1 MLTFFQYY
9 RNCTCCA
16 SGSSGSGICECSFF
30 TDVCSGNPVVSN
42 CKTSFVVNLNISWAG
57 CTGTPLG
64 SCGSG
69 SSGSGFPVES
79 GLVDGEVIDNS
90 GSSSGSC
97 RTTCSDCCNM
107 LSATYELPISCIGDN
122 ISKEDF
128 ENYCLQIFRNDG
140 TDCYDSIP
148 GCNYFSINK
157 SGMGYIAL
165 RIDGYYLT
173 LYFYE
178 SSVICNP
185 VEITGVFDSSK
196 NIYAGN
202 CLYACVIGSDGSYHI
217 DCITGS
223 FTITEALP

>member
-1 MLTFFQYY
+1 
-9 RNCTCCA
+9 
-16 SGSSGSGICECSFF
+16 
-30 TDVCSGNPVVSN
+30 
-42 CKTSFVVNLNISWAG
+42 
-57 CTGTPLG
+57 
-64 SCGSG
+64 
-69 SSGSGFPVES
+69 
-79 GLVDGEVIDNS
+79 
-90 GSSSGSC
+90 
-97 RTTCSDCCNM
+97 M